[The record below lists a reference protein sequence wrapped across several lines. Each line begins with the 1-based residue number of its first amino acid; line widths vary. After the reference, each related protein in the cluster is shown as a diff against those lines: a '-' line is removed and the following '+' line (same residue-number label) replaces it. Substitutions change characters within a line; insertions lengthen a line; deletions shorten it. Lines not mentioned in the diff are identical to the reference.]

1 MDRCQRRPRW
11 DKSSRGGRL
20 HRPGWVLIQIGV
32 TSMQMTMI
40 EALNSALVLE
50 LERDQRVVLLGQ
62 DIGANGGVFRVTE
75 HLQRKFGEERVFD
88 TPLSESAIIG
98 SSVGM
103 AVYGLRPIAEIQVAG
118 FLFVCMNQLV
128 SQAARIRFR
137 SAGAYTCPL
146 VVRAPYG
153 GGVRTPELH
162 SDSLE
167 GVFLQTPGLKVVIP
181 SNPYDAKG
189 LLASAVADPD
199 PVLFLENIK
208 LYRSFRQETPE
219 EYYTIPLGQAK
230 TVQEGSDVSLFAYGA
245 MVLVAVEAAKQA
257 QKESGTS
264 VEVIDLRTVWP
275 LDEDAIVASVEK
287 TGRAI
292 VVHEA
297 PRAGGIGAEVTAII
311 NEHCLY
317 SLLKPVERVTGYDTP
332 YPVPGLEDY
341 YLPTPAKVLTALRR
355 AMEP

>member
-1 MDRCQRRPRW
+1 M
-11 DKSSRGGRL
+11 
-20 HRPGWVLIQIGV
+20 
-32 TSMQMTMI
+32 MMTMI
-40 EALNSALVLE
+40 EALNHALTLE
-50 LERDQRVVLLGQ
+50 LERDKRVVVFGQ

-75 HLQRKFGEERVFD
+75 HLQRKFGEQRVFD

-98 SSVGM
+98 SAVGM
-103 AVYGLRPIAEIQVAG
+103 SVYGLRPIAEIQFAG

-128 SQAARIRFR
+128 TQAARMRFR
-137 SAGAYTCPL
+137 SAGACTCPM

-167 GVFLQTPGLKVVIP
+167 GIFMQTSGLKVVIP

-219 EYYTIPLGQAK
+219 EYYSLPLGKAH
-230 TVQEGSDVSLFAYGA
+230 TVQEGSDVSIFAYGA
-245 MVLVAVEAAKQA
+245 MVPVASEAAKQL
-257 QKESGTS
+257 QRESGTS
-264 VEVIDLRTVWP
+264 VEIIDLRTVWP
-275 LDEDAIVASVEK
+275 LDEEAIVASVEK

-292 VVHEA
+292 IVHEA
-297 PRAGGIGAEVTAII
+297 ARAGGVGAEVTAII
-311 NEHCLY
+311 NERCLY
-317 SLLKPVERVTGYDTP
+317 SLLKPVARVTGYDTP
-332 YPVPGLEDY
+332 YPVPGQEDY
-341 YLPTPAKVLTALRR
+341 YLPSPAKVLTALRQV
-355 AMEP
+355 MEPV

>member
-1 MDRCQRRPRW
+1 
-11 DKSSRGGRL
+11 
-20 HRPGWVLIQIGV
+20 
-32 TSMQMTMI
+32 MQMTMI
-40 EALNSALVLE
+40 EALNSALALE
-50 LERDQRVVLLGQ
+50 MERDKRVVLLGQ
-62 DIGANGGVFRVTE
+62 DIGKNGGVFRVTE
-75 HLQRKFGEERVFD
+75 YLQQKFGEERVFD
-88 TPLSESAIIG
+88 TPLSESGIIG

-103 AVYGLRPIAEIQVAG
+103 AIYGLRPIAEIQFAG
-118 FLFVCMNQLV
+118 FLFLCMNQLV

-167 GVFLQTPGLKVVIP
+167 GVFLQTPGLKMVIP

-219 EYYTIPLGQAK
+219 EHYSIPLGKAK
-230 TVQEGSDVSLFAYGA
+230 TVQEGTDVSVFAYGA
-245 MVLVAVEAAKQA
+245 MVNVALEAVKLA
-257 QKESGTS
+257 QQEMGTS
-264 VEVIDLRTVWP
+264 VEIIDLRTAWP
-275 LDEDAIVASVEK
+275 LDEQAIVNSVEK

-341 YLPTPAKVLTALRR
+341 YLPTPAKVLAALRR

>member
-1 MDRCQRRPRW
+1 
-11 DKSSRGGRL
+11 
-20 HRPGWVLIQIGV
+20 
-32 TSMQMTMI
+32 MQMTMI
-40 EALNSALVLE
+40 EALNSALSLE
-50 LERDQRVVLLGQ
+50 LERDKRVVVLGQ

-75 HLQRKFGEERVFD
+75 HLQQKFGEKRVFD

-103 AVYGLRPIAEIQVAG
+103 AIYGLRPIAEIQFAG

-167 GVFLQTPGLKVVIP
+167 GIFMQTPGLKVVIP

-219 EYYTIPLGQAK
+219 EYYSLPLGKAH
-230 TVQEGSDVSLFAYGA
+230 TVQEGSDVSIFAYGA
-245 MVLVAVEAAKQA
+245 MVPVAVEAAKQL
-257 QKESGTS
+257 QRESGTS
-264 VEVIDLRTVWP
+264 VEIIDLRTVWP
-275 LDEDAIVASVEK
+275 LDEEAIVASVEK

-297 PRAGGIGAEVTAII
+297 ARAGGVGAEITAII
-311 NEHCLY
+311 NERCLY
-317 SLLKPVERVTGYDTP
+317 SLLKPVGRVTGYDTP
-332 YPVPGLEDY
+332 YPAPGQEDY
-341 YLPTPAKVLTALRR
+341 YLPSPAKVLTALRQV
-355 AMEP
+355 MEPV

>member
-1 MDRCQRRPRW
+1 
-11 DKSSRGGRL
+11 
-20 HRPGWVLIQIGV
+20 
-32 TSMQMTMI
+32 MQMTMI
-40 EALNSALVLE
+40 EALNNALALE
-50 LERDQRVVLLGQ
+50 LERDQQVVLFGQ
-62 DIGANGGVFRVTE
+62 DIGRNGGVFRVTE
-75 HLQRKFGEERVFD
+75 HLQEKFGEQRVFD

-98 SSVGM
+98 SAVGM
-103 AVYGLRPIAEIQVAG
+103 SIYGLRPVAEIQFAG

-137 SAGAYTCPL
+137 SGGVYSCPL

-167 GVFLQTPGLKVVIP
+167 GVFLQTPGLNMVIP

-219 EYYTIPLGQAK
+219 EHYSIPLGKAK
-230 TVQEGSDVSLFAYGA
+230 TVQGGTDVSILAYGA
-245 MVLVAVEAAKQA
+245 MVNVALEAAKLARQ
-257 QKESGTS
+257 EMGTS
-264 VEVIDLRTVWP
+264 VEIIDTRTVWP
-275 LDEDAIVASVEK
+275 LDEEAIVNSVEK

-297 PRAGGIGAEVTAII
+297 PRAGGIGAEVTAIT
-311 NEHCLY
+311 NERCLY
-317 SLLKPVERVTGYDTP
+317 SLLKPVGRVTGYDTP
-332 YPVPGLEDY
+332 YPVPGQEDY
-341 YLPTPAKVLTALRR
+341 YLPNAAKVLTALRQV
-355 AMEP
+355 MEP

>member
-1 MDRCQRRPRW
+1 
-11 DKSSRGGRL
+11 
-20 HRPGWVLIQIGV
+20 
-32 TSMQMTMI
+32 MQMTMI
-40 EALNSALVLE
+40 EALNNALTLE
-50 LERDQRVVLLGQ
+50 LERDEQVVLLGQ
-62 DIGANGGVFRVTE
+62 DIGVNGGVFRVTE
-75 HLQRKFGEERVFD
+75 HLQRKFGERRVFD

-98 SSVGM
+98 SAVGM
-103 AVYGLRPIAEIQVAG
+103 AVYGLRPVAEIQFAG

-128 SQAARIRFR
+128 SQAARMRFR
-137 SAGAYTCPL
+137 SGGAFTCPM

-167 GVFLQTPGLKVVIP
+167 GIFLQTPGLKVVIP
-181 SNPYDAKG
+181 STPADAKG
-189 LLASAVADPD
+189 LLASAIIDPD

-219 EYYTIPLGQAK
+219 DHYLIPLGKAK
-230 TVQEGSDVSLFAYGA
+230 TVQEGTDVSVFAYGA
-245 MVLVAVEAAKQA
+245 MVQVALEAAKQA
-257 QKESGTS
+257 RAAASSRPYGAS

-275 LDEDAIVASVEK
+275 LDEEAIVASVEK

-317 SLLKPVERVTGYDTP
+317 SLLKPVGRVTGYDTP
-332 YPVPGLEDY
+332 YPAPGQEDY
-341 YLPTPAKVLTALRR
+341 YLPTPAKVLA
-355 AMEP
+355 AIKAVMEP

>member
-1 MDRCQRRPRW
+1 
-11 DKSSRGGRL
+11 
-20 HRPGWVLIQIGV
+20 
-32 TSMQMTMI
+32 MQMTMI
-40 EALNSALVLE
+40 EALNSALALE
-50 LERDQRVVLLGQ
+50 LDRDKRVVLLGQ
-62 DIGANGGVFRVTE
+62 DIGVNGGVFRVTE
-75 HLQRKFGEERVFD
+75 HLQSRFGEERVFD

-103 AVYGLRPIAEIQVAG
+103 AIYGLRPIAEIQFAG
-118 FLFVCMNQLV
+118 FLFICMNQLV
-128 SQAARIRFR
+128 SQAARIRYR
-137 SAGAYTCPL
+137 SAGAFTCPL

-167 GVFLQTPGLKVVIP
+167 GVFLQTPGLKVVVP

-199 PVLFLENIK
+199 PVILLENIK

-219 EYYTIPLGQAK
+219 DYYSIPLSKAK
-230 TVQEGSDVSLFAYGA
+230 TVQEGTDVSIFAYGA
-245 MVLVAVEAAKQA
+245 MVNVALEAAKLA
-257 QKESGTS
+257 QQEMGTS
-264 VEVIDLRTVWP
+264 VEIIDLRTIWP
-275 LDEDAIVASVEK
+275 LDEEAIVTSVEK

-311 NEHCLY
+311 NERCLY

-332 YPVPGLEDY
+332 YPVPGQEDY
-341 YLPTPAKVLTALRR
+341 YLPTPAKVLTALRQV
-355 AMEP
+355 MEP

>member
-1 MDRCQRRPRW
+1 MIVSLYIWEFIFMR
-11 DKSSRGGRL
+11 
-20 HRPGWVLIQIGV
+20 
-32 TSMQMTMI
+32 MTMI
-40 EALNSALVLE
+40 EALNSELALE
-50 LERDQRVVLLGQ
+50 LERDKRVVLLGQ

-75 HLQRKFGEERVFD
+75 HLQRKFGEDRVFD

-103 AVYGLRPIAEIQVAG
+103 AVYGLRPVAEIQFAG

-167 GVFLQTPGLKVVIP
+167 GVFLQTPGMKIVIP

-189 LLASAVADPD
+189 LLASAVEDPD
-199 PVLFLENIK
+199 PVLMLENIK

-219 EYYTIPLGQAK
+219 EHYAIPLGEAK
-230 TVQEGSDVSLFAYGA
+230 TVQEGNDVSLFAYGA
-245 MVLVAVEAAKQA
+245 MVPVAIEAAKQA

-264 VEVIDLRTVWP
+264 LEITDPRTAWP
-275 LDEDAIVASVEK
+275 LDQDATATSVEK

-292 VVHEA
+292 VVHAA
-297 PRAGGIGAEVTAII
+297 PRAGGVGAEVTAI
-311 NEHCLY
+311 
-317 SLLKPVERVTGYDTP
+317 
-332 YPVPGLEDY
+332 
-341 YLPTPAKVLTALRR
+341 
-355 AMEP
+355 

>member
-1 MDRCQRRPRW
+1 
-11 DKSSRGGRL
+11 
-20 HRPGWVLIQIGV
+20 
-32 TSMQMTMI
+32 MQMTMI
-40 EALNSALVLE
+40 EALNRGIAQE
-50 LERDQRVVLLGQ
+50 LERDTKVVVFGQ

-75 HLQRKFGEERVFD
+75 HLQQQFGEQRVFD

-98 SSVGM
+98 SAVGM
-103 AVYGLRPIAEIQVAG
+103 SVYGLRPIAEIQFAG

-128 SQAARIRFR
+128 TQAARMRFR

-153 GGVRTPELH
+153 GGVRTPEMH

-167 GVFLQTPGLKVVIP
+167 GVFMQTPGLKVVIP

-208 LYRSFRQETPE
+208 LYRSFRSETPE
-219 EYYTIPLGQAK
+219 EHYSIPLGKANI
-230 TVQEGSDVSLFAYGA
+230 VQEGSDVSVFAYGA
-245 MVLVAVEAAKQA
+245 MVSVAVEAAKKMQQEA
-257 QKESGTS
+257 GTN

-275 LDEDAIVASVEK
+275 LDEEAIVSSVEK

-292 VVHEA
+292 IVHEA
-297 PRAGGIGAEVTAII
+297 PRAGGVGAEVTAII

-317 SLLKPVERVTGYDTP
+317 SLLKPVGRVTGYDTP
-332 YPVPGLEDY
+332 YPVPGQEDY
-341 YLPTPAKVLTALRR
+341 YLPTPAKVLTALRQV
-355 AMEP
+355 MEP

>member
-1 MDRCQRRPRW
+1 
-11 DKSSRGGRL
+11 
-20 HRPGWVLIQIGV
+20 
-32 TSMQMTMI
+32 MQMTMI
-40 EALNSALVLE
+40 EALNSALALE
-50 LERDQRVVLLGQ
+50 LERDQRIVLLGQ
-62 DIGANGGVFRVTE
+62 DIGPNGGVFRVTE

-98 SSVGM
+98 SSIGM
-103 AVYGLRPIAEIQVAG
+103 AIYGLRPIAEIQFAG

-128 SQAARIRFR
+128 SQAARIRYR
-137 SAGAYTCPL
+137 SAGTYTCPL

-153 GGVRTPELH
+153 GGVRTPEMH

-189 LLASAVADPD
+189 LLASAVGDPD

-219 EYYTIPLGQAK
+219 EYYSIPLGKAK
-230 TVQEGSDVSLFAYGA
+230 AVQEGTDVSIFAYGA
-245 MVLVAVEAAKQA
+245 MVNVALEAAKQA
-257 QKESGTS
+257 QQEAGVS

-275 LDEDAIVASVEK
+275 LDEEMIASSVEK

-297 PRAGGIGAEVTAII
+297 PRAGGVGAEVTAII
-311 NEHCLY
+311 NERCLY
-317 SLLKPVERVTGYDTP
+317 SLLKPIERVTGYDAP

-341 YLPTPAKVLTALRR
+341 YLPTPAKVLTALRQV
-355 AMEP
+355 MEP

>member
-1 MDRCQRRPRW
+1 
-11 DKSSRGGRL
+11 
-20 HRPGWVLIQIGV
+20 
-32 TSMQMTMI
+32 MQMTMI
-40 EALNSALVLE
+40 EALNSALALE
-50 LERDQRVVLLGQ
+50 LERDQRIVLLGQ
-62 DIGANGGVFRVTE
+62 DIGPNGGVFRVTE

-98 SSVGM
+98 SSIGM
-103 AVYGLRPIAEIQVAG
+103 AIYGLRPIAEIQFAG

-128 SQAARIRFR
+128 SQAARIRLR

-153 GGVRTPELH
+153 GGVRTPEMH
-162 SDSLE
+162 PDSLE

-189 LLASAVADPD
+189 LLASAVDDPD

-219 EYYTIPLGQAK
+219 EYYSVPLGKAK
-230 TVQEGSDVSLFAYGA
+230 AVQEGTDASIFAYGA
-245 MVLVAVEAAKQA
+245 MVNVALEAAKQA
-257 QKESGTS
+257 QQEAGTS

-275 LDEDAIVASVEK
+275 LDEEAIASSVEK

-317 SLLKPVERVTGYDTP
+317 SLLKPVERVTGYDAP

-341 YLPTPAKVLTALRR
+341 YLPTPAKVLTALRQV
-355 AMEP
+355 MEP